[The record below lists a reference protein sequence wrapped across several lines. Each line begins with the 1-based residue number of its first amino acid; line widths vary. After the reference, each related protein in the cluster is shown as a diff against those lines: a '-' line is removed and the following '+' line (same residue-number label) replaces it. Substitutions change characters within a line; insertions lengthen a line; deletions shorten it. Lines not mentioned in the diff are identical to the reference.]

1 MTAIKL
7 AFDATVITMIFI
19 GILAMLINLIKEKD
33 FCVVCGDPSIG
44 DFCCEAH
51 ENLHYD
57 EEELSREEDED
68 DEQGEIER
76 QERIGKALPFF
87 RSQDEVDQ
95 FCIDQLNKYKN

>member
-1 MTAIKL
+1 MEAIKL

-44 DFCCEAH
+44 DFCCEGC

-57 EEELSREEDED
+57 EAELSRADED
-68 DEQGEIER
+68 DEQEGI
-76 QERIGKALPFF
+76 
-87 RSQDEVDQ
+87 
-95 FCIDQLNKYKN
+95 